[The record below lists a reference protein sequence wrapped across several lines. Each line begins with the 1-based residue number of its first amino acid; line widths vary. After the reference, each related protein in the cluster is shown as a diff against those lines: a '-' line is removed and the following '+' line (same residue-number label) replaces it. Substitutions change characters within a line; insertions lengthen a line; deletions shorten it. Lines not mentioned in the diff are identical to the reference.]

1 MNIMFNQL
9 ETKDPEGFL
18 SLYQVKRD
26 KMDQFLKLL
35 QLFQVYWLNAGKKGR
50 ICWIYHAWLA
60 MWSVLLKNEFKVK
73 LTS

>member
-1 MNIMFNQL
+1 MIIDTLQIDLSKRSCYIFKNKHFSTWFCMNIMFNQL

-35 QLFQVYWLNAGKKGR
+35 QLFQV
-50 ICWIYHAWLA
+50 
-60 MWSVLLKNEFKVK
+60 
-73 LTS
+73 